1 MCIVTDHSSA
11 VRRSAIMNVHGS
23 SQCLV
28 EIRDQVVVMPFASL
42 SGPDWSVKVV
52 PLRAREVRGRWPL

>member
-1 MCIVTDHSSA
+1 
-11 VRRSAIMNVHGS
+11 MNVHGS

-52 PLRAREVRGRWPL
+52 PLRAREVRGRCPL